1 MDTPFELEEDE
12 TVEKTMSGDY
22 WKKVILGF
30 SQKRGKYWLTN
41 KKIVFR
47 GGFMTELDIE
57 YKQIASLRK
66 CCIGPFPFLPF
77 GILVELKDGTDHR
90 LSVLGRSKI
99 LELLQSKI

>member
-1 MDTPFELEEDE
+1 MDTPFELEENE
-12 TVEKTMSGDY
+12 VVEKKLSGDY
-22 WKKVILGF
+22 WKKTFIGF

-47 GGFMTELDIE
+47 GGLMVELDIE

-90 LSVLGRSKI
+90 LSVLGRTKI
-99 LELLQSKI
+99 LEYIQSKI